1 MTLDAT
7 NGWRPLQLTSDFA
20 LVGADGKILRRALN
34 SSKALNLRRGA
45 RAARK
50 AVLFSDNRSGS
61 TGESLSRGQIYL
73 CGFPA
78 PELQVSFLSADGQ
91 EDIVDFRWKRKQ
103 RQSASTATL
112 AGNDTKRDAEGAG
125 PDEWRMAAGSGSLC
139 RLSARR
145 NPGLRVQPMYNPP
158 VAESLQPFSPKEVG

>member
-34 SSKALNLRRGA
+34 SSTAHNLRRGA

-61 TGESLSRGQIYL
+61 TGESLSRGPIYL

-78 PELQVSFLSADGQ
+78 PELQVSFLSPDGQ
-91 EDIVDFRWKRKQ
+91 EDIVDFRWKQ
-103 RQSASTATL
+103 RQSGSTATL
-112 AGNDTKRDAEGAG
+112 AGNETKRDVEGAG
-125 PDEWRMAAGSGSLC
+125 PEEWRMAAGSGSLC

-145 NPGLRVQPMYNPP
+145 NPGLRVQHMYNPP
-158 VAESLQPFSPKEVG
+158 VVESLQPFSPKEVG